1 MDERISL
8 EIVTPDRQLVK
19 EIVDEVTAPGSEGYF
34 GVLPGHIPFLT
45 TLKIG
50 EIAYRKDRETRYL
63 AVSWGYAQVEPDKVA
78 ILAEI
83 AEPAEEIDVERAQ
96 RARLRAEKRLEEKD
110 GELDFERARI
120 SLEKALIRLQVASK
134 RLSQ

>member
-1 MDERISL
+1 MEEKISL

-19 EIVDEVTAPGSEGYF
+19 EMVDEITAPGSEGYF

-50 EIAYRKDRETRYL
+50 EVAYRRERETRYL
-63 AVSWGYAQVEPDKVA
+63 AVSWGYAQVEPAKMV

-83 AEPAEEIDVERAQ
+83 AEPAEEIDIERAQ
-96 RARLRAEKRLEEKD
+96 RARMRAEKRLEEKTE
-110 GELDFERARI
+110 ELDFERARAA
-120 SLEKALIRLQVASK
+120 LEKALIRLQVATK
-134 RLSQ
+134 KLPQ